1 MDRRLLRPLVLPG
14 VRELVGVNNGGAA
27 GLAVLLRR
35 VPQLL
40 QDDFLHPPGVL
51 EDVLQIVNFILEGLR
66 LLYPLQDVLF
76 IDVAEL
82 DFRHVLRLHLV
93 DAKADHQIRD
103 DLGLLL
109 RLPDD
114 ADGLVNVQQ
123 DALEALEEV
132 ELFPP
137 LPQDEEHPPPHGL
150 RAPGGPLLQNPPDPQ
165 HLGHPAD
172 EDVEV
177 AGKGVLQGGLLEEA
191 GHELVR
197 VRPPLEVNGELE
209 AGEVRLVPHVGD
221 FLGLARLD
229 KLRHLVQNRLGGGGI
244 GYLRNLNEVFFLDVA
259 PLGPD
264 LHAAPSRGVDVPE
277 GVPVADQ
284 LPAGGKVRG
293 GQGLQQIAVR
303 VFEVGRR
310 RVADLF

>member
-1 MDRRLLRPLVLPG
+1 M
-14 VRELVGVNNGGAA
+14 
-27 GLAVLLRR
+27 
-35 VPQLL
+35 
-40 QDDFLHPPGVL
+40 
-51 EDVLQIVNFILEGLR
+51 
-66 LLYPLQDVLF
+66 LF
-76 IDVAEL
+76 RSDVAEP

-93 DAKADHQIRD
+93 DAKANHQVGD

-150 RAPGGPLLQNPPDPQ
+150 RAPGGPFLQNPPDPQ

-177 AGKGVLQGGLLEEA
+177 TGKGVLQGGLLEEA

-209 AGEVRLVPHVGD
+209 AGEVRLVPHIGD

-229 KLRHLVQNRLGGGGI
+229 KLRHLVKNCLGGGGV
-244 GYLRNLNEVFFLDVA
+244 RNLRDLDEVFFLDVA

-293 GQGLQQIAVR
+293 GQSLQ
-303 VFEVGRR
+303 
-310 RVADLF
+310 